1 MATVRFA
8 FGFMGFPLPL
18 KEYVAN
24 KRNKNWEEA
33 STLKI
38 QKIITISNVNF
49 ICKLEYA
56 KAVRKIEFLIKLKKK
71 CKKYIYRI

>member
-8 FGFMGFPLPL
+8 FGFIGFPLPL

-24 KRNKNWEEA
+24 TRNKNWEEA

-38 QKIITISNVNF
+38 HT
-49 ICKLEYA
+49 
-56 KAVRKIEFLIKLKKK
+56 
-71 CKKYIYRI
+71 

>member
-8 FGFMGFPLPL
+8 FGFTGFPLPL

-24 KRNKNWEEA
+24 TRNKNWEEA

-38 QKIITISNVNF
+38 HTQKIITISNVNF

-56 KAVRKIEFLIKLKKK
+56 KAVRKTEFLIKFKKK
-71 CKKYIYRI
+71 CKIYI